1 VSAGLTIGTAGHIDH
16 GKTALV
22 RALTG
27 IDTDR
32 LPEERRR
39 GISIELGYA
48 PLVLG
53 CGTTLSVVDVPG
65 HERFIATMVA
75 GASGIDVVLIVVAC
89 DDGVMPQTREHVAI
103 CALLGIE
110 RSVVV
115 LSKRDLVDEIEAD
128 LARTEVR
135 ELLAGTVFASAEIIE
150 CSVADPASV
159 ERVRTAIAR
168 ATEGLGEP
176 ERPGSTRLAVD
187 RAFTVRGIG
196 SVVTGTLWSGSV
208 GTGDQ
213 LVLAPD
219 GAHARVRSVEVHGRT
234 VERAEAGRRVA
245 ASLVGVDHGWARRGQ
260 MLVMPG
266 TYPESFRLD
275 VVLEALPDGPGLAQG
290 ARVRVLHGTSD
301 IPARVRLLDRSE
313 VRPGK
318 RALAQLRLQE
328 RAVAARGDRLIVRLA
343 TPAATVA
350 GGVVLDPAPR
360 RHGAGERVLAHLTI
374 LEHGS
379 CTSIVASL
387 LASVSGPLSLDQ
399 LAPVGLLSRAQAGEA
414 LESLKRS
421 RTIVTLGP
429 GVWIDAAVYDAL
441 RDRVIALLE
450 TRATSEP
457 LRPTVPIAILLP
469 AAGGRDALID
479 RLAADGVLVRKGT
492 LACAPG
498 VRTSA
503 ADAHAQAAAAVL
515 AALDAS
521 GTTPPRAASLASI
534 TGLEP
539 RDFQSLVEALEREGE
554 VIRLGTDVLYRG
566 SRFAEARAWV
576 EHHCRETGSVT
587 LPELRNELMTSRRIA
602 RAILDRL
609 DGDGVTRRIGDTRV
623 LRRRRT
629 PKSS

>member
-187 RAFTVRGIG
+187 RASPARSGRGASAPATSSCWRPMGRMRGCGRSRYTVAPSSELKPAVESPRAWSVSTTAGPGAARCWSCPAPTQKAFGWTWCSRRCRTAQASRRARVFACSMAPPTYRRGSGCWIDPRCGPG
-196 SVVTGTLWSGSV
+196 SVRWHSS
-208 GTGDQ
+208 
-213 LVLAPD
+213 ACRS
-219 GAHARVRSVEVHGRT
+219 AR
-234 VERAEAGRRVA
+234 
-245 ASLVGVDHGWARRGQ
+245 
-260 MLVMPG
+260 
-266 TYPESFRLD
+266 
-275 VVLEALPDGPGLAQG
+275 LPL
-290 ARVRVLHGTSD
+290 
-301 IPARVRLLDRSE
+301 
-313 VRPGK
+313 
-318 RALAQLRLQE
+318 
-328 RAVAARGDRLIVRLA
+328 
-343 TPAATVA
+343 AAT
-350 GGVVLDPAPR
+350 G
-360 RHGAGERVLAHLTI
+360 
-374 LEHGS
+374 
-379 CTSIVASL
+379 
-387 LASVSGPLSLDQ
+387 
-399 LAPVGLLSRAQAGEA
+399 
-414 LESLKRS
+414 
-421 RTIVTLGP
+421 
-429 GVWIDAAVYDAL
+429 
-441 RDRVIALLE
+441 
-450 TRATSEP
+450 
-457 LRPTVPIAILLP
+457 
-469 AAGGRDALID
+469 
-479 RLAADGVLVRKGT
+479 
-492 LACAPG
+492 
-498 VRTSA
+498 
-503 ADAHAQAAAAVL
+503 
-515 AALDAS
+515 
-521 GTTPPRAASLASI
+521 
-534 TGLEP
+534 
-539 RDFQSLVEALEREGE
+539 
-554 VIRLGTDVLYRG
+554 
-566 SRFAEARAWV
+566 
-576 EHHCRETGSVT
+576 
-587 LPELRNELMTSRRIA
+587 
-602 RAILDRL
+602 
-609 DGDGVTRRIGDTRV
+609 
-623 LRRRRT
+623 
-629 PKSS
+629 